1 MLKYQ
6 SFVFEGVEYTRIR
19 AFMSKSVPVTDS
31 VSGTE
36 VRKYLASNGIVE
48 SSLKLTSIDEATGD
62 TEEDLMYYV
71 SSDQYE
77 AVRQLMVK
85 YYS

>member
-1 MLKYQ
+1 
-6 SFVFEGVEYTRIR
+6 
-19 AFMSKSVPVTDS
+19 MSKSVPVTDS